1 MKYGEN
7 VMKTFL
13 EIVEEVKSIVSTEFN
28 GKKIFDKDVADVLG
42 VSHMNFATMKKR
54 NKIPF
59 GELLDFCATKS
70 ISINWILYGQS
81 PESLID
87 ATNKFFMIKYYA
99 NVSASAG
106 GGSDAN
112 SEDVEHVELPLDFV
126 NRLGGEREIRNI
138 EAINVSGDSMEPTF
152 SYNDIVF
159 INRTKIDLQRGGIF
173 TIKTDAG
180 LFIKRIIRR
189 IDGKIDIISDNDI
202 YSTQVLEANE
212 IEVIGRVICRFGDI
226 D

>member
-1 MKYGEN
+1 
-7 VMKTFL
+7 
-13 EIVEEVKSIVSTEFN
+13 
-28 GKKIFDKDVADVLG
+28 
-42 VSHMNFATMKKR
+42 
-54 NKIPF
+54 
-59 GELLDFCATKS
+59 
-70 ISINWILYGQS
+70 
-81 PESLID
+81 
-87 ATNKFFMIKYYA
+87 
-99 NVSASAG
+99 
-106 GGSDAN
+106 
-112 SEDVEHVELPLDFV
+112 
-126 NRLGGEREIRNI
+126 
-138 EAINVSGDSMEPTF
+138 MEPTF